1 MRVFLRGQAM
11 TADGPRNP
19 ARAALSHYHDL
30 GQTMKAQRGFTVI
43 ELAIVLAV
51 VGVLVG
57 AAVPSLSGSLEA
69 ARSSD
74 ARAGLLASLMIAS
87 GKAAITGVHAVLCPT
102 EDGLTCRDSPDWSSG
117 WLVFL
122 DSNSSRDLE
131 GGESVLHVQP
141 PLAGR
146 VHLRSTV
153 GRTRI
158 VFQGNGG
165 NAGSNVTFTLCDG
178 RGRKRARA
186 LIMSNTG
193 RLRDGAPNAAGIA
206 ATCPV

>member
-1 MRVFLRGQAM
+1 
-11 TADGPRNP
+11 
-19 ARAALSHYHDL
+19 
-30 GQTMKAQRGFTVI
+30 MKTQRGLTLI
-43 ELAIVLAV
+43 ELMVALAV
-51 VGVLVG
+51 AGVLFAV
-57 AAVPSLSGSLEA
+57 AVPAFSGGLEA

-74 ARAGLLASLMIAS
+74 ARAGLLASLMAAS
-87 GKAAITGVHAVLCPT
+87 GHAAIAGVHGVLCPSL
-102 EDGLTCRDSPDWSSG
+102 DGSSCVDSADWTTG

-122 DSNSSRDLE
+122 DSNGNRELE
-131 GGESVLHVQP
+131 GGERILRIQA
-141 PLAGR
+141 PLSGK

-178 RGRKRARA
+178 RGPSRARA

-193 RLRDGAPNAAGIA
+193 SLRDGAASATGIVE
-206 ATCPV
+206 TCPN